1 MFPATSAAN
10 VEDPRNARH
19 ENKRFRKILRLQR
32 GLQLAVCIM
41 VYVKKSDPFEN
52 ACTWR
57 PSYEI
62 NNVEM
67 FFVLQTTTADK
78 SYKRRQLD
86 CVFWQ
91 HSRSRRSYSSWLAH
105 GSICFLF
112 AR

>member
-67 FFVLQTTTADK
+67 FFVLQTTTADRAT
-78 SYKRRQLD
+78 SDGSLIV
-86 CVFWQ
+86 CF
-91 HSRSRRSYSSWLAH
+91 
-105 GSICFLF
+105 GSI
-112 AR
+112 RGPDGHTRPG